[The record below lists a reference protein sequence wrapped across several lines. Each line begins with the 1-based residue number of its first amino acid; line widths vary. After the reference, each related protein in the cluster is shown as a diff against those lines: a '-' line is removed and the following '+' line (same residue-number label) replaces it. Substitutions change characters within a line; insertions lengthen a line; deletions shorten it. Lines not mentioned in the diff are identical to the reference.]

1 MKTINFK
8 YFLTACLMVLLS
20 YYTNAQGCSDAGFCT
35 IDSFKPNSED
45 GIAINQNQ
53 FKIGF
58 SFGGADYETSVFGN
72 YIEYNRTLSDKF
84 GIDLKL
90 TSLAQ
95 NGNDIAE
102 FGLSDIY
109 LNANYKINDKFKLS
123 AGAKVPLTDGNTMAD
138 DISLPM
144 DYQASLGTFDMI
156 LGVGFKVDDIQFV
169 AALQQP
175 LSQNSNQFVGEDY
188 PVDSPLREFQTTN
201 QFKRSGDVLLRASYP
216 IAIGDKL
223 KITPSLLPIYHLTN
237 DQYTDALG
245 VEKDIEGSQGLTL
258 NANAYFDYAIN
269 EKSALQLNLAMPFV
283 VRDTRPD
290 GLTRSFVANLEY
302 RFKF

>member
-1 MKTINFK
+1 MRKLRTKFIIV
-8 YFLTACLMVLLS
+8 ASLLILFS
-20 YYTNAQGCSDAGFCT
+20 YYATAQGCSDAGFCT

-45 GIAINQNQ
+45 GVALIKNQ

-58 SFGGADYETSVFGN
+58 SFGGADYETTVFGN

-84 GIDLKL
+84 GIDVKL
-90 TSLAQ
+90 TSLGQ
-95 NGNDIAE
+95 NGNDIAA

-109 LNANYKINDKFKLS
+109 LNANYKISDKLKFS
-123 AGAKVPLTDGNTMAD
+123 AGAKVPLTNGNKMENE
-138 DISLPM
+138 ISLPM

-156 LGVGFKVDDIQFV
+156 LGVGFKIKDIQLI

-175 LSQNSNQFVGEDY
+175 LSQNSNQFVAENY
-188 PVDSPLREFQTTN
+188 PIDSPLRDFQTTHK
-201 QFKRSGDVLLRASYP
+201 FKRSGDVLLRASYP
-216 IAIGDKL
+216 IELGDKF

-237 DQYTDALG
+237 DQYTDGLG
-245 VEKDIEGSQGLTL
+245 VENEIVGSQGLTL
-258 NANAYFDYAIN
+258 NGNAYFDYAIN
-269 EKSALQLNLAMPFV
+269 QKSDLQLSIAMPFII
-283 VRDTRPD
+283 RDARPD